1 MEGTPIMED
10 IQNAGL
16 VSLAAVDTTSNVL
29 PRSNSV
35 TVFGI
40 AITDPTRM
48 IA

>member
-1 MEGTPIMED
+1 MDGTPIMED

-35 TVFGI
+35 TGFGI

-48 IA
+48 IV